1 MTAMPRQRFLAIW
14 FGFALLYTTLAAIG
28 PNGLLETGVWP
39 FINQHLLQVRAW
51 IGEDIVYRDEATGEE
66 RVIELGPSLD
76 VTAYFRTWVI
86 EDPRERV
93 LLANLACGVREP
105 GNQGG
110 LAAVRYLRADSLA
123 AQLQAERLE
132 CHVGSPLGPAFLLLP
147 LRLVFGSAVA
157 TQWLGPMLGGLAVA
171 LMDLLLLWWLG
182 AVSGAR
188 ELERSRRRD
197 LLVLAGLGTLWIW
210 LVPQGVVWMFAQ
222 TVATCCLT
230 LSLVLAWRR
239 RCLTAGLAYA
249 LAFLSR
255 PTTLLAA
262 PLLLAVVHFRF
273 RSRESSGEGGRHPL
287 LRAVLMA
294 AVFPLLLGGTHLAL
308 NAARFGSPLEAGY
321 RFMITPPDL
330 RQRIEAHGPIDTAFV
345 GENVR
350 YQLLQPP
357 VWVEDTESGELEF
370 PYLVS
375 DPKGMGVFFV
385 TPAFLLVFLTAH
397 RQWRAGVL
405 LAACWISVGL
415 VTLPSLLYFNTGWVQ
430 WGGRYLLDSWP
441 MLLLLSSLGLQRIHG
456 RVGVILIVLSA
467 VSNLW
472 GAALSASGWW
482 P

>member
-1 MTAMPRQRFLAIW
+1 MAVPRQRFLVVW

-39 FINQHLLQVRAW
+39 FVNQHLLQVRAW
-51 IGEDIVYRDEATGEE
+51 IGEDISYVDEQTGER
-66 RVIELGPSLD
+66 RVIEVEPGLD
-76 VTAYFRTWVI
+76 VTPYFRTWVI

-105 GNQGG
+105 SARGG
-110 LAAVRYLRADSLA
+110 LAPVRYLRADSLG

-132 CHVGSPLGPAFLLLP
+132 CHIGSPLGPAFLLLP

-157 TQWLGPMLGGLAVA
+157 TQWVGPVLGGLAVA
-171 LMDLLLLWWLG
+171 LMDILLFWWLG
-182 AVSGAR
+182 AVSGSR

-222 TVATCCLT
+222 TVATCALT
-230 LSLVLAWRR
+230 LSLVLAWRGHS
-239 RCLTAGLAYA
+239 LSAGLAYA
-249 LAFLSR
+249 FALLSR
-255 PTTLLAA
+255 PTALLAA
-262 PLLLAVVHFRF
+262 PLLLAVLHF
-273 RSRESSGEGGRHPL
+273 RSRSRASSGEGGRRPL
-287 LRAVLMA
+287 LRAMLLA
-294 AVFPLLLGGTHLAL
+294 AVFPLVLGGAHLAL
-308 NAARFGSPLEAGY
+308 NAARFSSPLEAGY
-321 RFMITPPDL
+321 RFMITPPEL
-330 RQRIEAHGPIDTAFV
+330 RQRIEAHGPIDPAFL
-345 GENVR
+345 GENTR
-350 YQLLQPP
+350 YLLLQPP
-357 VWVEDTESGELEF
+357 VTVRDSDTGELQF

-375 DPKGMGVFFV
+375 DPKGMGVVFV

-397 RQWRAGVL
+397 RQWRAGGL
-405 LAACWISVGL
+405 LAACWISLGL

-441 MLLLLSSLGLQRIHG
+441 MLLLLTSLGLQRIHP
-456 RVGVILIVLSA
+456 RVGAALIALSV